1 MTPKDAITAG
11 ASYVVIGR
19 PITKAWPEGSS
30 VMTAKARAIAD
41 EILN

>member
-1 MTPKDAITAG
+1 MTPKDAISAG

-19 PITKAWPEGSS
+19 PITKAWTEGPTA
-30 VMTAKARAIAD
+30 MAAKARSIAD